1 MFARERM
8 QEQDEINEKQFSIEN
23 MQKIELQNIIK
34 DKSNKVME
42 KISSSFQINGKK
54 IFGSNE
60 SKFKYCVAFKKS
72 KNSYLNII
80 R

>member
-1 MFARERM
+1 M
-8 QEQDEINEKQFSIEN
+8 QEQEEINERQFFSEN
-23 MQKIELQNIIK
+23 IQKIELQNIIK
-34 DKSNKVME
+34 GNSNKVME
-42 KISSSFQINGKK
+42 KISDSFQINGKK